1 MPQNE
6 LVLPL
11 KDPTS
16 DMAVIARNGSKLV
29 KDIRDKKE
37 ASKSRARFWEVA
49 GSKMGQI
56 TGALKLCPPPLPPSL
71 VLRGWRRRDGPSHGQ
86 RGADQKERLAGT
98 LHYSGHE

>member
-1 MPQNE
+1 MHRNAGAVIAVSQNE

-29 KDIRDKKE
+29 KEIRDKKE

-56 TGALKLCPPPLPPSL
+56 TGAPLKPKP
-71 VLRGWRRRDGPSHGQ
+71 
-86 RGADQKERLAGT
+86 
-98 LHYSGHE
+98 

>member
-1 MPQNE
+1 MLLVHDTKPPFLDGRVVFTKQNE

-29 KDIRDKKE
+29 KEIRDKKE

-56 TGALKLCPPPLPPSL
+56 TGASPAPPLKL
-71 VLRGWRRRDGPSHGQ
+71 
-86 RGADQKERLAGT
+86 
-98 LHYSGHE
+98 

>member
-1 MPQNE
+1 MRGLAPEAPGAAPQNE

-29 KDIRDKKE
+29 KEIRDKKE

-56 TGALKLCPPPLPPSL
+56 TGALNALPPPLPPP
-71 VLRGWRRRDGPSHGQ
+71 D
-86 RGADQKERLAGT
+86 ACYKERFPRQVGT
-98 LHYSGHE
+98 WPCTNWL

>member
-1 MPQNE
+1 MISCWLQNE

-49 GSKMGQI
+49 GSKIGQI
-56 TGALKLCPPPLPPSL
+56 TGELETRQFVQCRK
-71 VLRGWRRRDGPSHGQ
+71 
-86 RGADQKERLAGT
+86 KERVDHKRLYACM
-98 LHYSGHE
+98 